1 MILDTIAS
9 LASGAEIEARAAE
22 KPKAVDVVN
31 PKLRDPLADNLFRAI
46 LQLRTVE
53 ECYRFFEDLCTIG
66 EVKALTQRFAVARM
80 LDQGKTYEEIAA
92 RTGASSATISR
103 VRRFLTYGADGYAL
117 VLKRL
122 GNAGPVDGRRRRRG
136 PR

>member
-1 MILDTIAS
+1 M
-9 LASGAEIEARAAE
+9 
-22 KPKAVDVVN
+22 VN
-31 PKLRDPLADNLFRAI
+31 PKLRDTLADHLFRAV
-46 LQLRTVE
+46 LQLQTVE

-66 EVKALTQRFAVARM
+66 EVKALAQRFAVARM

-103 VRRFLTYGADGYAL
+103 VRRFLTYGADGYTL

-122 GNAGPVDGRRRRRG
+122 GHAGPVEGRKRRRG
-136 PR
+136 PRR

>member
-1 MILDTIAS
+1 VV
-9 LASGAEIEARAAE
+9 R
-22 KPKAVDVVN
+22 VVN
-31 PKLRDPLADNLFRAI
+31 PKLRDTLADNLFRAV

-66 EVKALTQRFAVARM
+66 EVKALSQRFAVARM

-122 GNAGPVDGRRRRRG
+122 PHLSAAERRRRG
-136 PR
+136 REVRRGDS

>member
-1 MILDTIAS
+1 MS
-9 LASGAEIEARAAE
+9 ARRRPPTARS
-22 KPKAVDVVN
+22 VVN
-31 PKLRDPLADNLFRAI
+31 PKLRGPLADSLFRAV

-66 EVKALTQRFAVARM
+66 EVNAFAQRFAVARM
-80 LDQGKTYEEIAA
+80 LYQGKTYEEIAA

-122 GNAGPVDGRRRRRG
+122 GYAGPVEGRRRRRE
-136 PR
+136 PRR

>member
-1 MILDTIAS
+1 VL
-9 LASGAEIEARAAE
+9 
-22 KPKAVDVVN
+22 VVN
-31 PKLRDPLADNLFRAI
+31 PKLRDPLADHLFRGV

-66 EVKALTQRFAVARM
+66 EVKALAQRFAVAKM

-92 RTGASSATISR
+92 KTGASSATISR

-117 VLKRL
+117 VLRRM
-122 GNAGPVDGRRRRRG
+122 GHGGGEAGERRRRRE
-136 PR
+136 PRR

>member
-1 MILDTIAS
+1 
-9 LASGAEIEARAAE
+9 
-22 KPKAVDVVN
+22 VVN
-31 PKLRDPLADNLFRAI
+31 PKLRDPLADHLFRAV

-66 EVKALTQRFAVARM
+66 EIKALAQRFAVARM

-103 VRRFLTYGADGYAL
+103 VRRYLTYGADGYAL

-122 GNAGPVDGRRRRRG
+122 GYPGRPVEGRRRETRR
-136 PR
+136 

>member
-1 MILDTIAS
+1 M
-9 LASGAEIEARAAE
+9 
-22 KPKAVDVVN
+22 VN
-31 PKLRDPLADNLFRAI
+31 PKLRNPSADHLFRGV

-66 EVKALTQRFAVARM
+66 EVQALAQRFAVARM

-117 VLKRL
+117 ILERM
-122 GNAGPVDGRRRRRG
+122 GHAGTPSTERRRKHEPRR
-136 PR
+136 

>member
-1 MILDTIAS
+1 
-9 LASGAEIEARAAE
+9 
-22 KPKAVDVVN
+22 VVN
-31 PKLRDPLADNLFRAI
+31 PKLRDPLTDHLFRAV

-122 GNAGPVDGRRRRRG
+122 GSPGRPVERRRRG
-136 PR
+136 TRR

>member
-1 MILDTIAS
+1 MA
-9 LASGAEIEARAAE
+9 
-22 KPKAVDVVN
+22 N
-31 PKLRDPLADNLFRAI
+31 PKLRDLLADGLFRAV

-66 EVKALTQRFAVARM
+66 EVKALAQRFAVARM
-80 LDQGKTYEEIAA
+80 LAHGKTYQEIAS

-103 VRRFLTYGADGYAL
+103 VRRYLTYGADGYVL

-122 GNAGPVDGRRRRRG
+122 GEPSAAPSRRRG
-136 PR
+136 R

>member
-1 MILDTIAS
+1 M
-9 LASGAEIEARAAE
+9 
-22 KPKAVDVVN
+22 VN
-31 PKLRDPLADNLFRAI
+31 PKLREPLADSLFRAV

-66 EVKALTQRFAVARM
+66 EVKALAQRFAVAGM
-80 LDQGKTYEEIAA
+80 LHQGKTYEEIEA

-103 VRRFLTYGADGYAL
+103 VRRFLSYGADGYVL

-122 GNAGPVDGRRRRRG
+122 GSRRPVEARRRRRE
-136 PR
+136 PRR

>member
-1 MILDTIAS
+1 M
-9 LASGAEIEARAAE
+9 GVRPHKAAY
-22 KPKAVDVVN
+22 VVN
-31 PKLRDPLADNLFRAI
+31 PKLRDPLADQLFRGV

-53 ECYRFFEDLCTIG
+53 ECYRFFEDVCTIG
-66 EVKALTQRFAVARM
+66 EIKALAQRFAVARM
-80 LDQGKTYEEIAA
+80 LHEGRTYEEIAA

-122 GNAGPVDGRRRRRG
+122 AQSRNAPRR
-136 PR
+136 